1 MPKCPGSRAGR
12 RQRDFRLWR
21 RGTESLIISVM
32 APQETEPSDEIVVL
46 GPSLAEVVL
55 LERALRSLLDAES
68 ALSELRAFYDRR
80 NVPLREVRA
89 AVTAQRRLIRGLM

>member
-1 MPKCPGSRAGR
+1 MPTTPVSVARAR
-12 RQRDFRLWR
+12 PRDLRLWR
-21 RGTESLIISVM
+21 RRPESLIISAM
-32 APQETEPSDEIVVL
+32 APQQTEPTEEIVAP

-80 NVPLREVRA
+80 SVPLREVRA
-89 AVTAQRRLIRGLM
+89 AVTAQRRLISRLT